1 VPFLFF
7 MGASMGKRYS
17 LEQAA
22 DFLSGY
28 RSSGLSMRSYA
39 RHRGIS
45 ESYLGRL
52 SREES
57 KKGENRVSG
66 SVGGFVEVSRPAV
79 LNRCHLVEIQLF
91 NGTTIK
97 ING

>member
-1 VPFLFF
+1 
-7 MGASMGKRYS
+7 MGKRYS
-17 LEQAA
+17 AEQAA

-28 RSSGLSMRSYA
+28 RSSGLSLGSYA

-45 ESYLGRL
+45 EKYLSRL

-57 KKGENRVSG
+57 KKDESSVSE
-66 SVGGFVEVSRPAV
+66 SAGGFVEVSRSAV
-79 LNRCHLVEIQLF
+79 LNRCHVVEIQLF

>member
-1 VPFLFF
+1 
-7 MGASMGKRYS
+7 MGKRYS
-17 LEQAA
+17 AEQAA

-28 RSSGLSMRSYA
+28 RSSGLSLGSYA

-45 ESYLGRL
+45 EKYLGRL
-52 SREES
+52 SREE
-57 KKGENRVSG
+57 NRKSDSSVSECA
-66 SVGGFVEVSRPAV
+66 GGFVEVSQPLV
-79 LNRCHLVEIQLF
+79 LNRRHLVEIQLS